1 MQGLYWSVLN
11 PSVLYMYVLATTG
24 SIRHFCG
31 DLLLVDAYSMC

>member
-11 PSVLYMYVLATTG
+11 PSVLYVLAATG
-24 SIRHFCG
+24 PIRHFCG